1 MIKEFQEPKKLIIP
15 EAKLL
20 NYCLN
25 KEDKIGKAKAIAFE
39 KYLGY
44 TRENQKELDNLIRE
58 NILKAK
64 IKERPADKYGRT
76 FSAEFYVS
84 SLGKNKILMVTGWK
98 LGADDEFP
106 RLTSAYVK
114 PEKRGKN
121 ED

>member
-1 MIKEFQEPKKLIIP
+1 MIIP

-25 KEDKIGKAKAIAFE
+25 KSHKTGKAKAIAFE

-44 TRENQKELDNLIRE
+44 TGDNKKELDNLIRE
-58 NILKAK
+58 KILKAK
-64 IKERPADKYGRT
+64 IKACPADKYGRT
-76 FSAEFYVS
+76 FSAEFYAS
-84 SLGKNKILMVTGWK
+84 SLRKNKILMVTGWK